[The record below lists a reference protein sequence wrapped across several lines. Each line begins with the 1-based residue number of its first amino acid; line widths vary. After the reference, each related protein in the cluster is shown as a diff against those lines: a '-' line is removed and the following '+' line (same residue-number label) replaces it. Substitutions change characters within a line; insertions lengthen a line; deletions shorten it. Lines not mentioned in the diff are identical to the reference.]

1 MVGKLLCFW
10 EGHFLRGELL
20 DFGNVSPYYD
30 KKILSENGL
39 AWWFG
44 LVYGKRNLMKQSMV
58 NWLSVTIRRNP
69 SIVCFS
75 RFQPAPVAKA
85 VIDFVPQK
93 LIHVSDVL
101 FSNFTHTRDLGWTTC
116 KEDGTA
122 STLMYWFTRLF
133 C

>member
-20 DFGNVSPYYD
+20 DFGNVSPYNYY

-58 NWLSVTIRRNP
+58 TIHTDTQEPLNCLFLQ
-69 SIVCFS
+69 I
-75 RFQPAPVAKA
+75 QPAPVVKA

-101 FSNFTHTRDLGWTTC
+101 FSNFTHTRDLG
-116 KEDGTA
+116 
-122 STLMYWFTRLF
+122 
-133 C
+133 